1 MNNQPTS
8 FKSSLGCGLSGC
20 LGGLLVG
27 LVSGVVS
34 LALLSLAMALVAPV
48 PSPPPAAADLRL
60 TIHENFLNKFV
71 QMPAGDRTQVDI
83 LPGGRFNLTIDTAV
97 SLLGISVPVQM
108 TGLFQLQLNGQ
119 ALEIQ
124 LIDTKVSEAT
134 LPPEATNFLRDALPE
149 INQELNKA
157 VKEMTTILGAPLTLV
172 NVGSDDT
179 TLWLEARETP

>member
-1 MNNQPTS
+1 MNNQQTS
-8 FKSSLGCGLSGC
+8 LKSSLGCGLYGC
-20 LGGLLVG
+20 LGGLLAG

-34 LALLSLAMALVAPV
+34 LALLSLAMALVSPIPA
-48 PSPPPAAADLRL
+48 PPPAATDLHL
-60 TIHENFLNKFV
+60 TIHESFLNKFV

-83 LPGGRFNLTIDTAV
+83 LPGSRFNLIIDTTV

-119 ALEIQ
+119 ALEIR
-124 LIDTKVSEAT
+124 LIDTKISEAT
-134 LPPEATNFLRDALPE
+134 LPPEATNFLRDALPD

-157 VKEMTTILGAPLTLV
+157 IKEMTTVLGASLTLV